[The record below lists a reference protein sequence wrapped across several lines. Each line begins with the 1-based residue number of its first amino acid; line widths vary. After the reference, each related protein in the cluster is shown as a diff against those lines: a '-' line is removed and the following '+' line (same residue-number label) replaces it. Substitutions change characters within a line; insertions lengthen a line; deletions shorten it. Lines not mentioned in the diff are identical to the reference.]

1 MGLSWHPGLTER
13 FGFFFLGGAFP
24 FEALSLAPTTPILN
38 TAAAPTAP
46 IHS

>member
-1 MGLSWHPGLTER
+1 MGLSWHPGLIER
-13 FGFFFLGGAFP
+13 CVFFLEGAFH

-38 TAAAPTAP
+38 TAAAATAP